1 MTGIE
6 AFSYPEFLG
15 SHDFDTYLAVTG
27 GDVRRAL
34 GLFEWNVRVSAA
46 FYELLGGVELV
57 IRTAI
62 DREMRSWSLRQG
74 FGSNWFADRA
84 GLLDERSRSD
94 IARAVE
100 RIGTPLEQS
109 DPDRIVSEVSFG
121 FWRFLLTGRY
131 RGSIWAQ
138 AIRHGFPHLPLQNS
152 QRFSNQIGRLHDLRN
167 RIAHHRPVHHRRLE
181 LDLRDCYAAVRAVST
196 EAEHWLQSRSR
207 AEMLLAE
214 RP

>member
-1 MTGIE
+1 MTGIDT
-6 AFSYPEFLG
+6 FGHPDFLG
-15 SHDFDTYLAVTG
+15 SHDFDTYLVVTG
-27 GDVRRAL
+27 GDVGRAL

-62 DREMRSWSLRQG
+62 DREMRSWSHRRG
-74 FGSNWFADRA
+74 FESNWFVDRA
-84 GLLDERSRSD
+84 GILDERSRFD

-138 AIRHGFPHLPLQNS
+138 AIRYAFPNLPLQDS
-152 QRFSNQIGRLHDLRN
+152 QKFSNRIGRLHDLRN
-167 RIAHHRPVHHRRLE
+167 RIAHHRPIHHRRLE
-181 LDLRDCYAAVRAVST
+181 LDLRDCYAAVEAVST
-196 EAEHWLQSRSR
+196 EAKRWLQTRSR
-207 AEMLLAE
+207 VEELLAE